1 MKKTKKVIIALIAV
15 LTALALF
22 LVGVMSFVIID
33 KKDLFDRFK
42 DENKYKT
49 VIFEQEYNT
58 EDIKNIKVDVNC
70 ADITFKSAEDEFVKV
85 TVYGLNENKFSG
97 EVKNGILS
105 LEEIRGRVTFD
116 FPSFSFRGLKIIVSL
131 PAGFNSPVDIDSN
144 IGDVDFQTE
153 CNFNLNVNLT
163 TGDFE
168 AYSLAG
174 RFDISS
180 DTGDVDIKNA
190 KPSENSSITVTTG
203 DIEIENVSNTKI
215 RYDSSV
221 GDEEVYGSDENSN
234 VTLTVKTDTG
244 DIEENDN

>member
-1 MKKTKKVIIALIAV
+1 M
-15 LTALALF
+15 
-22 LVGVMSFVIID
+22 
-33 KKDLFDRFK
+33 
-42 DENKYKT
+42 
-49 VIFEQEYNT
+49 
-58 EDIKNIKVDVNC
+58 
-70 ADITFKSAEDEFVKV
+70 
-85 TVYGLNENKFSG
+85 TVYGLNENKFCG

-153 CNFNLNVNLT
+153 CNSNLNVNLS

-221 GDEEVYGSDENSN
+221 GDEER
-234 VTLTVKTDTG
+234 
-244 DIEENDN
+244 